1 RRVAETALCN
11 TAKSGGRGPVRV
23 KTRDYRSATTTAG
36 LPSATDI
43 KRAILHSYCTK
54 RLILSLGT
62 YEEIQN
68 SWVTSSEHNLTNA
81 TYLQP
86 AHAAT
91 FVYTP
96 KYLKMPKY
104 SAMDVDR

>member
-1 RRVAETALCN
+1 MKRF
-11 TAKSGGRGPVRV
+11 
-23 KTRDYRSATTTAG
+23 KTPG
-36 LPSATDI
+36 
-43 KRAILHSYCTK
+43 
-54 RLILSLGT
+54 
-62 YEEIQN
+62 
-68 SWVTSSEHNLTNA
+68 WTSSEHNLTNA

-104 SAMDVDR
+104 SAMDAMRPLPAGERSDRAWAIRVRGISFTSGSPLTRNGREAPIPTSPLRGEVDLLARFQRNAL